1 MLIAIPGICQIS
13 VTNFDHLSSAD
24 GLSDNN
30 VEAIFQDSKGFLWFG
45 TRNGL
50 NKYDGKHFK
59 SFTMDP
65 NDPNTISNNV
75 IWDIHEF
82 HGKLW
87 IATEQGLNVIESDGN
102 RFRRFLPLKNE
113 SNKSINYG
121 FIKTLATS
129 KDGKLWV
136 GTNGGGINI
145 YDGESFEYKTSL
157 NYPVLKSDFIQDLFL
172 DSNGIMWVADLAGLY
187 FWDTKISDFRHV
199 ETLGRIECITE
210 GPDND
215 IWVGSTFGIFK
226 IDPQNLSSE
235 HFTVSN
241 GPIELESNEIQS
253 LHFSGTELWIG
264 SRRGGLSVFDVESQK
279 TTVSLHE
286 TNPDYGITS
295 NEIWSIYE
303 TKDGVIWI
311 GTYRGGVNMIK
322 SNQSNFQQLRFSNV
336 KGSSPAGSVMSIL
349 VDQNEET
356 WFGLDGGGLIKLDKN
371 ENLKHWK
378 HEDSQKSGL
387 FSNTVLTLAETP
399 GKIWIGSFNDGMGY
413 YEKSTR
419 SFHEFKLPDTPGMSN
434 DNVSVWDLEADDKN
448 NLWIGTMNRG
458 AFKYSLSDQSIENYN
473 VKEAGT
479 DKISSHNNVWSILND
494 SKGNI
499 WLSTHDGVVKI
510 NTSTGERKSYF
521 NETDIPNSLNNN
533 WAHVIFE
540 DSNGTIWV
548 GTHGGGLNEL
558 IDSTQT
564 FRHYTVTDG
573 LSNSVIFGILED
585 ENKRLWLSSDYGIS
599 RLDLETKEIKA
610 FKAQGMKSQDFN
622 LGAFCKKP
630 NGNLLFGNLAGY
642 IEFDPSNL
650 TQNQYNAPLAISGFG
665 AGRNYKNQA
674 DQQFDSLIN
683 LQEPIILEPNENSI
697 FIEFA
702 LLSYFNSDDNL
713 YSYKLDGYDSTWSAP
728 TANNQVTFT
737 SLPPG
742 EYSFHVKGRNYDG
755 YWIDQEASVQFTI
768 IPPWWQ
774 TGTIKAIGSFMLVA
788 LLYFLFKS
796 RTSYLEGQKEKLEKM
811 VQKKT
816 SEVEE
821 QNKKIIES
829 NHKLQDSLAYLSETQ
844 DQLVASEKITA
855 FTQVVFNLLHELNS
869 PLGATKS
876 GLELTKNELFI
887 ELDEIPNLLREI
899 EMDELDIF
907 KGFIKEVIDNSIYPT
922 SPKFK
927 ETLMRQLGDD
937 LKSAGVTEE
946 KITEKLISM
955 DCFELGENGVKLVQS
970 PNCCKMLDAAENII
984 YKYRNILTMEKSAQ
998 RSISILNSLKP
1009 YDTQNFDSFSST
1021 IDVVESI
1028 ELVLSEKAHMLGD
1041 SISLET
1047 IWKTF
1052 PKVKGN
1058 EEQMTQIWLNL
1069 ITNAIHAMKGK
1080 GILSI
1085 EVKSN
1090 LSSAIIKVTDT
1101 GSGIPKNL
1109 QKRIFEPFYTTKP
1122 LGEGRGIGLDI
1133 VSRVLKKH
1141 HGDIQLQSSPG
1152 KTVFTITLPLEEMG
1166 KVVKKNGV

>member
-13 VTNFDHLSSAD
+13 VTNFDHLSSSD

-30 VEAIFQDSKGFLWFG
+30 VETIFQDSKGFMWFG

-50 NKYDGKHFK
+50 NKFDGNHFK

-65 NDPNTISNNV
+65 NNPNTISNNV

-82 HGKLW
+82 QQQLW
-87 IATEQGLNVIESDGN
+87 IATEQGLNVLESDGN
-102 RFRRFLPLKNE
+102 RFRRFLP
-113 SNKSINYG
+113 SNDQQGKSVNYG
-121 FIKTLATS
+121 FIKTLETNH
-129 KDGKLWV
+129 DGKLWV

-157 NYPVLKSDFIQDLFL
+157 NYPTLKSDFIQDLFL
-172 DSNGIMWVADLAGLY
+172 DSRNIMWVADLTGLY
-187 FWDTKISDFRHV
+187 FWDSQISDFKSI
-199 ETLGRIECITE
+199 EILGRIECITE
-210 GPDND
+210 GPDNF
-215 IWVGSTFGIFK
+215 IWVASTYGIFK
-226 IDPQNLSSE
+226 VDPETLTTQ
-235 HFTVSN
+235 HFTVES
-241 GPIELESNEIQS
+241 GPIKLNSNEIMS
-253 LHFSGTELWIG
+253 LHFSNQELWIG
-264 SRRGGLSVFDVESQK
+264 SRRGGLSVFDLQTQK
-279 TTVSLHE
+279 TTISLHE
-286 TNPDYGITS
+286 TNPNYGLSS
-295 NEIWSIYE
+295 NEIWDIYE
-303 TKDGVIWI
+303 SRDGVIWI
-311 GTYRGGVNMIK
+311 GTYRGGVNLIK
-322 SNQSNFQQLRFSNV
+322 SNQSNFEQLRFTNIKDNNPS
-336 KGSSPAGSVMSIL
+336 GSVMNIM
-349 VDQNEET
+349 VDKNDAT
-356 WFGLDGGGLIKLDKN
+356 WFGLDGGGIIKLDQN
-371 ENLKHWK
+371 DDLKHWK
-378 HEDSQKSGL
+378 YQENNKSSL
-387 FSNTVLTLAETP
+387 FSNTILTLHETTNE
-399 GKIWIGSFNDGMGY
+399 IWIGTFNNGLGY
-413 YEKSTR
+413 FNKSSKT
-419 SFHEFKLPDTPGMSN
+419 FHTFNLPILPGSEN
-434 DNVSVWDLEADDKN
+434 SPVTVWDLETDQNN
-448 NLWIGTMNRG
+448 NLWIATMNRG
-458 AFKYSLSDQSIENYN
+458 AFKYSLTDKSVENIII
-473 VKEAGT
+473 KEAGT
-479 DKISSHNNVWSILND
+479 TKNSSHNNVWSILND
-494 SKGNI
+494 SKGNV
-499 WLSTHDGVVKI
+499 WLGTHDGVVRI
-510 NTSTGERKSYF
+510 DS
-521 NETDIPNSLNNN
+521 ETQEQKTYYNDPSNPESLNNN
-533 WAHVIFE
+533 WVHVIFE

-564 FRHYTVTDG
+564 FRHYTVADG

-599 RLDLETKEIKA
+599 RLDLQTKEIKA

-674 DQQFDSLIN
+674 DAQFDSLIN
-683 LQEPIILEPNENSI
+683 LEKPIILEPNENSI

-713 YSYKLDGYDSTWSAP
+713 YSYKLEGYDSTWSAP

-774 TGTIKAIGSFMLVA
+774 TGTIKAIGGFFLVA

-796 RTSYLEGQKEKLEKM
+796 RTSYLEGQKDKLEKM

-829 NHKLQDSLAYLSETQ
+829 NHKLQDSLAYLKETQ

-899 EMDELDIF
+899 EMGELDIF
-907 KGFIKEVIDNSIYPT
+907 KGFIKEVIENSIYPT

-1069 ITNAIHAMKGK
+1069 ITNAIHAMKGE